1 MGGVLNKE
9 LTSIMK
15 TPSEKP
21 DVIPSKLWREGNVF
35 KFIDVI
41 ISLPLGKYIHDTYS
55 FFAIKLIKAT
65 VANLNVFRCSY
76 AMLSFLTLN
85 VRLHVEHV

>member
-15 TPSEKP
+15 RPSEKP
-21 DVIPSKLWREGNVF
+21 DVIPI

-41 ISLPLGKYIHDTYS
+41 ISLPPGKYIHDTYS

-65 VANLNVFRCSY
+65 VANLNVFRCNY
-76 AMLSFLTLN
+76 AMLSFLTVN
-85 VRLHVEHV
+85 VLLPVEHV

>member
-15 TPSEKP
+15 RPSEKP
-21 DVIPSKLWREGNVF
+21 DVIPI

-41 ISLPLGKYIHDTYS
+41 ISLPLGKYIHDNYS

-65 VANLNVFRCSY
+65 VANLNVFRCNY

-85 VRLHVEHV
+85 VLLPVEHV